1 MFKKSNNDKW
11 LIATLCLQLII
22 LLMAIANA
30 IQLNNIDKQLDATLE
45 RMRTKSVLVGETSTS
60 LDAEKT
66 PDGNIDTSAKPEATS
81 DEVVLYDIRKPHE
94 SNIMWCSDS
103 QGGICRTPYSAINM
117 DNIIRMAYTKMF
129 RFYGDRTEIPDDIKF
144 DAQVDTTL
152 DDDTY
157 KAYVRT
163 NYNGARITR
172 VIEDKKNRRIHIYYA
187 DMNEDLY
194 RAEVQLQKDKH
205 NR

>member
-60 LDAEKT
+60 LDADKT
-66 PDGNIDTSAKPEATS
+66 PDGNVDTTAKPEATS
-81 DEVVLYDIRKPHE
+81 DEVVLYDIRKPYE
-94 SNIMWCSDS
+94 TNIMWCGDPDA
-103 QGGICRTPYSAINM
+103 GVCRTPTSM
-117 DNIIRMAYTKMF
+117 LDMESIIRVAYTKMF
-129 RFYGDRTEIPDDIKF
+129 RFYGDRTAIPDDIKF
-144 DAQVDTTL
+144 DAKVDTTL
-152 DDDTY
+152 DDYTY
-157 KAYVRT
+157 NTYVRT

-172 VIEDKKNRRIHIYYA
+172 VVEDKTNRKIHIYYA
-187 DMNEDLY
+187 DMNESLY
-194 RAEVQLQKDKH
+194 HGEVQLETAKQ